1 MKSTAARRIVPLNNT
16 RQAAFLDDLAITLS
30 STADP
35 PLCLLLVQ
43 LRGLSDLNHAF
54 GYRAVDAILA
64 DFAARLAEG
73 FSTRSK
79 VVRIGPARF
88 AIVLGSLPSEGHAL
102 LAANKV
108 QRIAEAP
115 FDTKGGRLKLDVA
128 QGIALF
134 PQHAAGAEDLLRRA
148 EEALESAKQ
157 RTNAVV
163 LYNSLSLSGQT
174 ELHRIDVELV
184 HALEH
189 GHLEVVF
196 QPQMD
201 LRLGRRTGA
210 EALVRC
216 RDRQGAPISPE
227 LLVQAAERTGRLRDM
242 TAAIFTTAMR
252 YAAEWHERDFAL
264 SLNASA
270 HSFKDAEFV
279 PSLISALKIWNR
291 TPDALTIEIT
301 ESVFLDE
308 PKKSFATMRRLRD
321 LGVRV
326 SIDDFGI
333 GYSSL
338 SYFRDIPANELKVD
352 KSFVLGMLEHAADR
366 EIVRAVINLAH
377 AFGLEVVAEGVEDD
391 ATLATLRAMNCDKV
405 QGFLIGRPMT
415 PSAFG
420 EWASAVRD
428 CGNAPRAVN

>member
-1 MKSTAARRIVPLNNT
+1 MTSKPVRRVVPLNNT
-16 RQAAFLDDLAITLS
+16 RQAAFLDDLANAIS
-30 STADP
+30 CSAE
-35 PLCLLLVQ
+35 PLGLILVQ
-43 LRGLSDLNHAF
+43 VRGMGDLNHAF

-64 DFAARLAEG
+64 DLAARLVEG

-79 VVRIGPARF
+79 VVRIGPGRF
-88 AIVLGSLPSEGHAL
+88 AILVGALPSGAHAL

-115 FDTKGGRLKLDVA
+115 FDAEGRHLKLDVA

-134 PQHAAGAEDLLRRA
+134 PQHAASAEELLRRA
-148 EEALESAKQ
+148 EDALESAKLHA
-157 RTNAVV
+157 NPVV
-163 LYNSLSLSGQT
+163 LYDPGTVSGPS
-174 ELHRIDVELV
+174 ELHRIDAELV

-189 GHLEVVF
+189 GELQVVF

-201 LRLGRRTGA
+201 LRTGCPIGA

-216 RDRQGAPISPE
+216 RDRKGASISPE
-227 LLVQAAERTGRLRDM
+227 LLVQSAERTGRLREM
-242 TAAIFTTAMR
+242 TAAIFNTAMR
-252 YAAEWHERDFAL
+252 YAADWRDPGFTL

-270 HSFKDAEFV
+270 YSFKDAEFV
-279 PSLISALKIWNR
+279 PSLVSALKIWNR
-291 TPDALTIEIT
+291 RPDALAIEIT
-301 ESVFLDE
+301 ESVFIDE
-308 PKKSFATMRRLRD
+308 PKTTFATMRRLRD

-391 ATLATLRAMNCDKV
+391 ATLATLRAMQCDKI
-405 QGFLIGRPMT
+405 QGFLIGKPMT
-415 PSAFG
+415 PDAFN
-420 EWASAVRD
+420 EWASAERAY
-428 CGNAPRAVN
+428 GNASQAMK